1 MSRSHTDYLNDA
13 LYHIAKIEAYMTRE
27 TFDDALLD
35 AISHRLEAMI
45 DCLSKLGADECEKLF
60 GAEWRFMKGMRNRIA
75 HAYLEID
82 HDVVI
87 TTVKEELPDIKRTI
101 EVALL

>member
-1 MSRSHTDYLNDA
+1 
-13 LYHIAKIEAYMTRE
+13 
-27 TFDDALLD
+27 
-35 AISHRLEAMI
+35 
-45 DCLSKLGADECEKLF
+45 
-60 GAEWRFMKGMRNRIA
+60 MKGMRNRIA